1 VGEPT
6 PTDHPPSAPSPLV
19 IAREPAGSPEPVPE
33 EDRSR
38 SPAPGWRPWTA
49 PLALVGGV
57 VLATIAGLVVDIP
70 ALALGVHVSS
80 SYTPPGLAIA
90 DTFVQDLAF
99 VAAAIYCAHLGGQA
113 VRSWQF
119 GLRPPGVGW
128 WAATGMIL
136 LLIVAFIV
144 LSAIWSAL
152 SKPPEEELLKT
163 LGSNEG
169 AGLLLASAALTCVMA
184 PICEEFL
191 FRGFIFTA
199 LRNWRGVWPA
209 AILTGVIFGA
219 VHAGSAPELDLLP
232 LAALGF
238 GLCLLYRYSGSLY
251 PCFLAHSLNNSIA
264 FASLEKWGWQAP
276 VLIVASFAGIGLV
289 VLVLKRLGVIA
300 ALPAAAARGA

>member
-1 VGEPT
+1 MNEPL
-6 PTDHPPSAPSPLV
+6 PPEPPGTASAPVLSLEPPPPP
-19 IAREPAGSPEPVPE
+19 EPAPER
-33 EDRSR
+33 DLSR
-38 SPAPGWRPWTA
+38 SPAPGWRPWTG

-57 VLATIAGLVVDIP
+57 VLATIAGLVVDLP
-70 ALALGVHVSS
+70 ALALGANVSAS
-80 SYTPPGLAIA
+80 NTPPGLAIA
-90 DTFVQDLAF
+90 DTFVQDVSFVLAA
-99 VAAAIYCAHLGGQA
+99 VYCAHLGGRA

-119 GLRPPGVGW
+119 GLRPPAAGW
-128 WAATGMIL
+128 RSATGMFL
-136 LLIVAFIV
+136 LLIVAFILV
-144 LSAIWSAL
+144 SAVWSAL

-169 AGLLLASAALTCVMA
+169 TALLLASAALTCVIA

-191 FRGFIFTA
+191 FRGYIFTA

-209 AILTGVIFGA
+209 ALITGVIFGA

-264 FASLEKWGWQAP
+264 FAGLENWGWQAF
-276 VLIVASFAGIGLV
+276 VLIFASFAAIGL
-289 VLVLKRLGVIA
+289 LVRAFKRIGLIA
-300 ALPAAAARGA
+300 PLPAPVGPGA